1 MPVPVLSLYNVLVE
15 TPRLDRLVPL
25 LPAPIKWGLI
35 ICIEKIKECMHSF
48 WFTKIYLHIIYVLRK
63 IQVIKKV
70 DENYLYFKSVYHKK
84 NVCFTLRI
92 LLHVGDIGVGG
103 P

>member
-1 MPVPVLSLYNVLVE
+1 MEGSVPVPVLSLYNVLVE

-48 WFTKIYLHIIYVLRK
+48 LVYENIFTYNICVE
-63 IQVIKKV
+63 
-70 DENYLYFKSVYHKK
+70 ENTGY
-84 NVCFTLRI
+84 
-92 LLHVGDIGVGG
+92 
-103 P
+103 